1 MRPGSWSRSRTGSKR
16 ARSKPNSAGSATE
29 RIAVT
34 AASGLIGTELVHE
47 LVGGGA
53 DVVRLVR
60 RPPRSSAEIRWQPA
74 APSAGLDPA
83 TLAGVNAVI
92 HLSGAPVAARR
103 WTPARKAV
111 LRSSRIQSTS
121 NLAAAMAA
129 CDPRPEVLIS
139 ASAIGYYGDTG
150 DREVDE
156 TAPPGIGFLAE
167 LVRDW
172 EVAAAPATE
181 AGIRVVNLRS
191 GLVLS
196 RGGGLLGQLLPP
208 FRLGLGAKIGSGRQ
222 YMSWISLADEISA
235 IKFLLTSADARGA
248 YNLTAPEPVTNAE
261 FTRSLAEVLRRPALL
276 TLPAPVLRVA
286 LGEVSAEL
294 LGSARVTPTRLRS
307 AGFSFAHPDIA
318 TALRAALAR

>member
-1 MRPGSWSRSRTGSKR
+1 V
-16 ARSKPNSAGSATE
+16 
-29 RIAVT
+29 RIAVS
-34 AASGLIGTELVHE
+34 AASGLIGTALVRELA
-47 LVGGGA
+47 GGGA

-60 RPPRSSAEIRWQPA
+60 RPPRSSAEIRWQPE
-74 APSAGLDPA
+74 APSAGLDRA
-83 TLAGVNAVI
+83 ALAGVNAVI

-111 LRSSRIQSTS
+111 LRSSRIGSTS

-129 CDPRPEVLIS
+129 SEPRPEVLIS
-139 ASAIGYYGDTG
+139 ASAIGYYGETG
-150 DREVDE
+150 DRAVDE
-156 TAPPGIGFLAE
+156 TAPPGVGFLAE

-172 EVAAAPATE
+172 EAATAPATA

-196 RGGGLLGQLLPP
+196 RSGGLLGQLLPP
-208 FRLGLGAKIGSGRQ
+208 FSLGFGARIGSGQQ

-235 IKFLLTSADARGA
+235 IRFLLASADARGA

-261 FTRSLAEVLRRPALL
+261 FTRSLAQVLRRPALL
-276 TLPAPVLRVA
+276 TLPSPVLRVA
-286 LGEVSAEL
+286 LGEVSGEL
-294 LGSARVTPTRLRS
+294 LGSLRVTPARLQA
-307 AGFSFAHPDIA
+307 AGFSFAHPDIT